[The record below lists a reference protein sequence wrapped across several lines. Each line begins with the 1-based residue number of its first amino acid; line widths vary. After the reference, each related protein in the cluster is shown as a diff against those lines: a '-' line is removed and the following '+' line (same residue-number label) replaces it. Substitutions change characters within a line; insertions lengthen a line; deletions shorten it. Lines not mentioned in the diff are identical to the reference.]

1 MPIVLDASAFIAKL
15 TSSDDFAKKINEL
28 TENEIIVAP
37 DLIILETVSG
47 LSKMRIRKEI
57 DTRLFELAYLQI
69 SQEDLVLIPS
79 LNLLPNLNNLLGHI
93 TAYDASYVAVA
104 ISLNATLYTSDNK
117 LAKVARKYCDVI
129 CLN

>member
-1 MPIVLDASAFIAKL
+1 MPIVLDASALIAKL
-15 TSSDDFAKKINEL
+15 TSSDDYAKKINEL

-37 DLIILETVSG
+37 DLIILETISG
-47 LSKMRIRKEI
+47 LSKMKIRKEI
-57 DTRLFELAYLQI
+57 DSRLFELAYWQI
-69 SQEDLVLIPS
+69 AQEDLVLIPS

-104 ISLNATLYTSDNK
+104 ISINATLYTSDNK